1 MLKIFRQM
9 ALSVLLL
16 VVALFA
22 FSMASAQTE
31 QAFDT
36 QAQEESQSESNSFD
50 DKASLVDSQSEV
62 SANYSGNFVLKEGDK
77 IPRSKTSE
85 LYHDDITEVLADD
98 DFGRYETVELWRI
111 KDRDNADDEDGFWDW
126 DLFPDWFTDAFKLG
140 SGSSVGFA
148 FVLEL
153 LLWLALGA
161 GIVWLVLTYRE
172 QIKGLISGVGASAT
186 PDLPVSLF
194 GIELEQSQL
203 PENIVSTAIDL
214 WNKDKRR
221 EATALLL
228 RASLIKVLNQ
238 YPCHLFDSDTENE
251 CVAKIQQSSP
261 PNISAYMRKLV
272 DLWLALAYAH
282 IFPSE
287 AQFKDVC
294 ASYQEVF

>member
-31 QAFDT
+31 QAFNT

-85 LYHDDITEVLADD
+85 LYHADITEVLADD
-98 DFGRYETVELWRI
+98 DFGRYETIESWRI
-111 KDRDNADDEDGFWDW
+111 KDRHKAD
-126 DLFPDWFTDAFKLG
+126 TFKLP
-140 SGSSVGFA
+140 SGSIAVFG

-161 GIVWLVLTYRE
+161 GIVWLVLAYRE
-172 QIKGLISGVGASAT
+172 QIKGLISGAAPAT

-261 PNISAYMRKLV
+261 SNISAYMRKLV
-272 DLWLALAYAH
+272 DLWLGLAYAH
-282 IFPSE
+282 VFPSE